1 MFFLILVYFFLPK
14 DNLVDGDK
22 YVSDIKTVQSKIEN
36 NFSLNSFNETKIL
49 NKKEKEIKEKE
60 LFEYLEVIDS
70 CNQYFVGG
78 CINVRN
84 GPGVNYGVI
93 TRLRNGVVLK
103 AKEKVKFNEEEW
115 YQISFEDEWLRYPER
130 VEGDLYISAKYVK
143 SFLNEGKQELKDETQ
158 EYNYLIS
165 TTSKMI
171 IVDRSDQKLYAYE
184 KGELF
189 MKESVSTG
197 LDVTPTPRGI
207 FHVYKKT
214 PSRYMQGPIEG
225 ISEKEYD
232 LPGVPWNLYFT
243 REGAVIHGAYWH
255 DNFGKQWSNGCVNL
269 PIDKAKELYMWADIG
284 TEIIIRD

>member
-1 MFFLILVYFFLPK
+1 MFFLILIYFFLPK
-14 DNLVDGDK
+14 DNLVDSDK

-70 CNQYFVGG
+70 CNQYFVGE

-84 GPGVNYGVI
+84 GPGVNYDVI

-103 AKEKVKFNEEEW
+103 AKEKLKFNEEEW

-243 REGAVIHGAYWH
+243 KEGAVIHGAYWH

-284 TEIIIRD
+284 TEIIVRD

>member
-1 MFFLILVYFFLPK
+1 M
-14 DNLVDGDK
+14 
-22 YVSDIKTVQSKIEN
+22 
-36 NFSLNSFNETKIL
+36 
-49 NKKEKEIKEKE
+49 
-60 LFEYLEVIDS
+60 
-70 CNQYFVGG
+70 
-78 CINVRN
+78 
-84 GPGVNYGVI
+84 
-93 TRLRNGVVLK
+93 LK
-103 AKEKVKFNEEEW
+103 AKEKLKFNEEEW

-243 REGAVIHGAYWH
+243 KEGAVIHGAYWH

>member
-70 CNQYFVGG
+70 CNQYFVGE

-84 GPGVNYGVI
+84 GPGVNYDVI
-93 TRLRNGVVLK
+93 TRLHNGVVLK

-243 REGAVIHGAYWH
+243 REGAVIHGADWH

>member
-70 CNQYFVGG
+70 CNQYFVGE

-84 GPGVNYGVI
+84 GPGVNYDVI

-103 AKEKVKFNEEEW
+103 AKEKLKFNEEEW

-243 REGAVIHGAYWH
+243 KEGAVIHGAYWH

>member
-1 MFFLILVYFFLPK
+1 MFFLILIYFFLPK
-14 DNLVDGDK
+14 DNLVDSDK

-103 AKEKVKFNEEEW
+103 AKEKVKFNEEEL

-130 VEGDLYISAKYVK
+130 VEGDLYVSAKYVK

-243 REGAVIHGAYWH
+243 KEGAVIHGAYWH